1 MIKTKPKSLICWD
14 LYCRES
20 GEYYLIHWF
29 KCLVINQAL
38 NKFHISLKN
47 INVDKRD
54 FRQIHVTRI
63 GKVYV
68 FKVQNKLGNTGCFS
82 LIQDK
87 T

>member
-1 MIKTKPKSLICWD
+1 M
-14 LYCRES
+14 
-20 GEYYLIHWF
+20 
-29 KCLVINQAL
+29 INQAL

-54 FRQIHVTRI
+54 FRQMHVTRI

-68 FKVQNKLGNTGCFS
+68 FNVQNKLGNTGCFS